1 MKTIYLFL
9 ITLIVIGL
17 SSCTQNEMA
26 KSFGETATVN
36 LPKGQKLVT
45 ATWKEQSLWYLT
57 REMKSDEKA
66 EQYLFQEEISYGLV
80 EGKVIFIER
89 K

>member
-1 MKTIYLFL
+1 MKRIYLVL

-17 SSCTQNEMA
+17 SSCTQNQMA
-26 KSFGETATVN
+26 KQYGGTAIVN

-57 REMKSDEKA
+57 KNMKEDDKA
-66 EQYLFQEEISYGLV
+66 EQLIFQEESNLGLI
-80 EGKVIFIER
+80 EGKVIFIES